1 MNPSESELAPPSSL
15 DDQPI
20 ERVQRDGVE
29 YVVLGTAH
37 VSRSSMEAVKTLLA
51 QEHFDAVAVE
61 LCESRAQSMRDPE
74 AFKQMDLF
82 KVIREG
88 KAGMVA
94 ASLVLST
101 FQKRL
106 ADQSG
111 IQPGAEMKAAM
122 DGAEQRNLPLWLIDR
137 EVGTTLKRAWRSVG
151 FWQRFSLL
159 GGLLASVFEREE
171 IEASEIEKLK
181 QGDLMESAFS
191 EFANESKPL
200 FESLISERDTFMAA
214 RLREQA
220 ALAANAEWATNVSWH
235 DPALDATSEPISN
248 ADLNTTAEE
257 STAAVDSAASAK
269 HRVLVVIGAGHLKGL
284 TTLLQNQQTD
294 PAATVAELAKTPPK
308 ARWPKWLAVALVLMI
323 FVAIAYAFTRNTALG
338 TQALSDW
345 ILFTGGFA
353 ALGAIA
359 AGGHPLSVLA
369 AFIAAPIKP
378 FRPGIPAGGIS
389 AMAEAWV
396 RRPRVADF
404 ETLRD
409 DIGHWSGW
417 WKNRVARTL
426 LNFFLVSIGT
436 IIGEYSAGIR
446 IVKSLL

>member
-1 MNPSESELAPPSSL
+1 MDSNDDRLTDRMSAPETEITPLPALAG
-15 DDQPI
+15 QPI

-37 VSRSSMEAVKTLLA
+37 VSRSSMEAVEALLA
-51 QEHFDAVAVE
+51 HERFDAVAVE
-61 LCESRAQSMRDPE
+61 LCESRAQGMRDPE

-82 KVIREG
+82 KVIRQG

-122 DGAEQRNLPLWLIDR
+122 DGADQHGLPVWLIDR

-151 FWQRFSLL
+151 FWQRFGLL
-159 GGLLASVFEREE
+159 GGLLASVFEREDIAQE
-171 IEASEIEKLK
+171 EIEKLK
-181 QGDLMESAFS
+181 QGDLLESAFS
-191 EFANESKPL
+191 EFASGSKPL
-200 FESLISERDTFMAA
+200 YDSLIGERDAFMAA
-214 RLREQA
+214 RLREEA
-220 ALAANAEWATNVSWH
+220 ARS
-235 DPALDATSEPISN
+235 
-248 ADLNTTAEE
+248 
-257 STAAVDSAASAK
+257 ST
-269 HRVLVVIGAGHLKGL
+269 HGPRRVLVVIGAGHLKGL
-284 TTLLQNQQTD
+284 CMLLREQQD
-294 PAATVAELAKTPPK
+294 EPARKVAELAQTPPK
-308 ARWPKWLAVALVLMI
+308 SRWPKWLAAGLVLLVFI
-323 FVAIAYAFTRNTALG
+323 AIGWAFHRNTALG
-338 TQALSDW
+338 TQALLAW

-353 ALGAIA
+353 ALGAVA

-404 ETLRD
+404 DTLRD
-409 DIGHWSGW
+409 DIVHWSGW
-417 WKNRVARTL
+417 WRNRVARTL
-426 LNFFLVSIGT
+426 LNFFLVSLGT
-436 IIGEYSAGIR
+436 IVGEYSAGIHIFR
-446 IVKSLL
+446 SLI